1 MFESMKRKLYDA
13 PVAEAVDLFPYE
25 EICNNT
31 SISGG
36 WATAGKSVSDD
47 EVVEGGSF

>member
-25 EICNNT
+25 EICGN
-31 SISGG
+31 ISGG
-36 WATAGKSVSDD
+36 TAGKPVWDS

>member
-25 EICNNT
+25 EICFNM
-31 SISGG
+31 SGET
-36 WATAGKSVSDD
+36 TAGNPVLDS

>member
-25 EICNNT
+25 EICGN
-31 SISGG
+31 ISGG
-36 WATAGKSVSDD
+36 AAGNSVSDND
-47 EVVEGGSF
+47 VEDGGSV

>member
-1 MFESMKRKLYDA
+1 MSGSMKRKLYDA

-25 EICNNT
+25 EICNN
-31 SISGG
+31 ISGG
-36 WATAGKSVSDD
+36 WTTAGKSVSDE

>member
-25 EICNNT
+25 EICINL
-31 SISGG
+31 SGVSS
-36 WATAGKSVSDD
+36 TAGYSVSDND
-47 EVVEGGSF
+47 VEEGGSF

>member
-25 EICNNT
+25 EICVNM
-31 SISGG
+31 SGG
-36 WATAGKSVSDD
+36 ETTAGNSVLDS